1 MNDLFAPSIRS
12 LTVLRHEEAAC
23 RRCDLYRDATQVVS
37 GEGKTGAAL
46 MLVGEQPGDREDIA
60 GRPFVGPAGGIL
72 DRALAEAGIR
82 RSEVFV
88 TNAVKHF
95 KYEWR
100 GKRRLHKRPDAGE
113 IEACRWWLDLERAL
127 VRPGVILALGATA
140 ARGVLGR
147 AVTISRARTVTERL
161 VDGTQVRVTIHPS
174 LLLRLQTEAEK
185 TTEYQRFV
193 ADLRGASALAKT
205 AAP

>member
-1 MNDLFAPSIRS
+1 MNDFFAPSIES
-12 LTVLRHEEAAC
+12 LAALRHEEVAC
-23 RRCDLYRDATQVVS
+23 RRCELYRGATQVVS
-37 GEGKTGAAL
+37 GEGKAHAAL
-46 MLVGEQPGDREDIA
+46 MLVGEQPGDREDLA
-60 GRPFVGPAGGIL
+60 GRPFVGPAGGVL

-127 VRPGVILALGATA
+127 VRPSVIVALGATA

-147 AVTISRARTVTERL
+147 TVTISRARTVTERL
-161 VDGTQVRVTIHPS
+161 ADGTQVRVTIHPS

-185 TTEYQRFV
+185 ATEYMRFV
-193 ADLRGASALAKT
+193 ADLRAASTLVE
-205 AAP
+205 AAAE